1 MSRTIRYNTQSD
13 SKPRVKQDKF
23 AGLKRK
29 YADFLMIDL
38 WYEEL
43 PITRKSARKIRI

>member
-1 MSRTIRYNTQSD
+1 MSRTIRYDKQSD
-13 SKPRVKQDKF
+13 SKPKVKQDRF

-29 YADFLMIDL
+29 YADFLMVDL

-43 PITRKSARKIRI
+43 PINRRSTRKIRI